1 MKGRTHF
8 WILALTVH
16 HFLYFVIKICLPL
29 LVEIYFVRAFLTFES
44 TSFTFGH
51 SFLIILIICY
61 TLFLTYSPGVFA
73 GWWHHSNTNYS
84 WCWSFRLD
92 YRYSDCLPNWQKKEL
107 CWISD
112 SVTLIHMWSLLQ
124 NNKASTSSVCNTI
137 EGTLSYSPALRWVVW

>member
-1 MKGRTHF
+1 MYSYM
-8 WILALTVH
+8 WIYIHTQKKRQISFRILILEQSIVFCSFIT
-16 HFLYFVIKICLPL
+16 KIYLSL
-29 LVEIYFVRAFLTFES
+29 LLKVDFVRAFLTFES

-92 YRYSDCLPNWQKKEL
+92 YRYSDCLRNWQKKKL
-107 CWISD
+107 CRISD
-112 SVTLIHMWSLLQ
+112 SVILNPYVI
-124 NNKASTSSVCNTI
+124 SVI
-137 EGTLSYSPALRWVVW
+137 K